1 MWVDHTLPRELLP
14 LSRVNH
20 RAELAD
26 PLLQAVR
33 RARAAAFHAAEEA
46 ELALWEALESG
57 RSVAAVAR
65 AFDVRPRTVA
75 RSSTCRCGRCRAPL
89 LLAPPGATASHRCG
103 RPRPDLTGR

>member
-1 MWVDHTLPRELLP
+1 M
-14 LSRVNH
+14 SRVNH

-33 RARAAAFHAAEEA
+33 RARAAALVAGEEA

-65 AFDVRPRTVA
+65 AFDVRPRAVA
-75 RSSTCRCGRCRAPL
+75 DRRRAAVGGVEPHYSRRRQAQLRVTDAST
-89 LLAPPGATASHRCG
+89 
-103 RPRPDLTGR
+103 PDST